1 VVMPIGYEE
10 DWTPKTPAKQQI
22 VSSYAKEGIQRKLQ
36 QLLPCDFHLSV
47 KWNEIDLYIPEYYK
61 GKIIGKWGS
70 AITNLEKEIGLWIHV
85 RTFNELPLLDVKVD
99 IAWGERKNEPL
110 IISLPESFRNKTVPL
125 LVDDGLIY
133 AKADN
138 NANIVINSR
147 QTSSLIKRKGFVVV
161 NTEE

>member
-1 VVMPIGYEE
+1 
-10 DWTPKTPAKQQI
+10 
-22 VSSYAKEGIQRKLQ
+22 
-36 QLLPCDFHLSV
+36 
-47 KWNEIDLYIPEYYK
+47 
-61 GKIIGKWGS
+61 
-70 AITNLEKEIGLWIHV
+70 
-85 RTFNELPLLDVKVD
+85 LLDVKVD
-99 IAWGERKNEPL
+99 IAGGERKNEPL
-110 IISLPESFRNKTVPL
+110 IISLPENFRNKTVPL

>member
-1 VVMPIGYEE
+1 
-10 DWTPKTPAKQQI
+10 
-22 VSSYAKEGIQRKLQ
+22 
-36 QLLPCDFHLSV
+36 
-47 KWNEIDLYIPEYYK
+47 
-61 GKIIGKWGS
+61 
-70 AITNLEKEIGLWIHV
+70 LWIHV

-99 IAWGERKNEPL
+99 IAWWERKWEPL

-125 LVDDGLIY
+125 LVDDGLVY

-138 NANIVINSR
+138 NANIIINSK

>member
-1 VVMPIGYEE
+1 M
-10 DWTPKTPAKQQI
+10 
-22 VSSYAKEGIQRKLQ
+22 
-36 QLLPCDFHLSV
+36 
-47 KWNEIDLYIPEYYK
+47 
-61 GKIIGKWGS
+61 
-70 AITNLEKEIGLWIHV
+70 
-85 RTFNELPLLDVKVD
+85 LDVKVD
-99 IAWGERKNEPL
+99 IAGGERKNEPL
-110 IISLPESFRNKTVPL
+110 IISLPENFRNKTVPL